1 MSILL
6 ECLSYDFNFVM
17 NTYKYVEEEDGV
29 VSSVIN
35 FEDVQTR
42 QRGVFLFSRV
52 HIFHFMTISPLFTLV
67 SFVSDNMFQKLY
79 FLPNDFSLC

>member
-35 FEDVQTR
+35 FEDV
-42 QRGVFLFSRV
+42 
-52 HIFHFMTISPLFTLV
+52 
-67 SFVSDNMFQKLY
+67 
-79 FLPNDFSLC
+79 

>member
-6 ECLSYDFNFVM
+6 ECLSDDFNFVM

-35 FEDVQTR
+35 FEDV
-42 QRGVFLFSRV
+42 
-52 HIFHFMTISPLFTLV
+52 
-67 SFVSDNMFQKLY
+67 
-79 FLPNDFSLC
+79 